1 MCSRILSE
9 LQPMRSHGSL
19 RSKRKDR
26 RYVMLLFKDAPTQ
39 LGNSVDIARR
49 RFLNVERRLVR
60 SPEVYAQYR
69 TFMNEY
75 EQMGHMELVAN
86 PNLSAPHYY
95 IPHHCVIKPASE
107 STKLRVVFDASC
119 KTSSQVSFNDIL
131 LCGPTIQDDLFMLL
145 LRFRLSRYALTADI
159 AKMYRQVN
167 VDISDR
173 KFQYIL
179 WRDFP
184 GDQLRTYQL
193 YTITYGTA
201 SAPYL
206 AVRSLHHLADLHG
219 AEFPIGAA
227 VIRTSFY
234 VDDLITG
241 ADEISTLSVI
251 KDQVTKLLERGQ
263 FPLTKW
269 HSNHMD
275 FVESRNNKDLNPC
288 INAMT
293 SALGV
298 HWHQNS
304 DALRFAFTPK
314 TVPAAITKRT
324 ILSVA
329 SALYDP
335 LGLLSP
341 LIIVAMIILQELWLA
356 GLSWDESVPQHLQ
369 IAWSKCLD
377 SFRTCSNLSVPRYC
391 LQAQYLSVQIHRF
404 CDASIRA
411 YGCAIYLR
419 TECIDG
425 TIAVQL
431 FTSKSRVAPVKR
443 KSLLK
448 LELCGAHLLAQ
459 LYTKVL
465 PMLQDKPYTSYF
477 WSDSQIV
484 LHWLHEHSVTL
495 STFVGNRVSEIQDST
510 STGEWRYVPTSLNPA
525 DIVSRGATTHE
536 LQASIWFSGPP
547 FLSQHMSDWPQPPK
561 LRNLDQ
567 EVVNSE
573 KRKST
578 FIVSSSSESAAGS
591 KTPTSQK
598 VRSTRF
604 FCLRNRIS
612 PGYIFDIFIY
622 ETFTLDRKLWWRS
635 VVWNSG

>member
-1 MCSRILSE
+1 
-9 LQPMRSHGSL
+9 
-19 RSKRKDR
+19 
-26 RYVMLLFKDAPTQ
+26 
-39 LGNSVDIARR
+39 
-49 RFLNVERRLVR
+49 
-60 SPEVYAQYR
+60 
-69 TFMNEY
+69 MNEY

-95 IPHHCVIKPASE
+95 IPHHCVIKPASK
-107 STKLRVVFDASC
+107 STKLPVVFDASC
-119 KTSSQVSFNDIL
+119 KTSSQVSLNDIL

-145 LRFRLSRYALTADI
+145 LRFGLSRYALTADI

-193 YTITYGTA
+193 NTITYGTA

-234 VDDLITG
+234 IDGLITG

-269 HSNHMD
+269 HSNHME

-298 HWHQNS
+298 QWDQNS
-304 DALRFAFTPK
+304 DVLRFAFAPK

-335 LGLLSP
+335 LGLLST
-341 LIIVAMIILQELWLA
+341 LIIVAKIILQELWLA

-369 IAWSKCLD
+369 IAWSKCLE
-377 SFRTCSNLSVPRYC
+377 SLRTCSNLSVPRYC
-391 LQAQYLSVQIHRF
+391 LQAQYPSVQIHGF

-419 TECIDG
+419 TVGIDG
-425 TIAVQL
+425 TIGVQL

-443 KSLLK
+443 KSLPK
-448 LELCGAHLLAQ
+448 LELYGAHLLAQ

-477 WSDSQIV
+477 WIPRSYCIGYRSILLHYRHSAAHFGGLWEAAVKSAKGLLNRTLMNTRPTFEELTTVAAEVEAILNSRPLTPLSPDPSDFGAITPGHLLVGKPLRALLERHVTTANITNLQRFDVVTAIKQEFWRRWSAEYINELRARTKWSQSSTNVTVGSLVIIHDDNRPPQ
-484 LHWLHEHSVTL
+484 HWKLGRID
-495 STFVGNRVSEIQDST
+495 FVVVGKDGLVRVVHVRTPNGYCSRPIHKLALI
-510 STGEWRYVPTSLNPA
+510 PTSDLK
-525 DIVSRGATTHE
+525 D
-536 LQASIWFSGPP
+536 
-547 FLSQHMSDWPQPPK
+547 
-561 LRNLDQ
+561 
-567 EVVNSE
+567 
-573 KRKST
+573 
-578 FIVSSSSESAAGS
+578 
-591 KTPTSQK
+591 
-598 VRSTRF
+598 
-604 FCLRNRIS
+604 
-612 PGYIFDIFIY
+612 
-622 ETFTLDRKLWWRS
+622 
-635 VVWNSG
+635 